1 MRERTPPHRERME
14 AIAARADAGY
24 GLVSVMVALVLLS
37 VGVLSVSSV
46 LTQSVAMQTITSQR
60 TSALA
65 IAHATMETIRAMDPL
80 TVTAQAAQ
88 AVDENGQPDV
98 NGVYTREVTVGT
110 PGNNL
115 IEVTVIV
122 TPPRSRPIRLVTW
135 IYDGDF

>member
-1 MRERTPPHRERME
+1 MSERTSSHRERIE
-14 AIAARADAGY
+14 AAAARPDAGY
-24 GLVSVMVALVLLS
+24 GLASVIVALVLLS
-37 VGVLSVSSV
+37 VGVLSVSNV

-65 IAHATMETIRAMDPL
+65 IAHTTMETIRAMDPL
-80 TVTAQAAQ
+80 TVTAQSAQ

-98 NGVYTREVTVGT
+98 NGVYTREVTLGT

-122 TPPRSRPIRLVTW
+122 TAPRSRPIRLVTW